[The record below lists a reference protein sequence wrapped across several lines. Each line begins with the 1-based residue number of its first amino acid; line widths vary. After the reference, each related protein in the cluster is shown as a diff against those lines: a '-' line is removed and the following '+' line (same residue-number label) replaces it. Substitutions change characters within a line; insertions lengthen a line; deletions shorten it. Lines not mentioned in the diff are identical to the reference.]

1 MSRSQAEERVAD
13 LGGAAASSI
22 SKKVDY
28 VVAGPGAGTKLA
40 RAEKLGLA
48 VIDEAEFQRLLAA
61 ADGA

>member
-1 MSRSQAEERVAD
+1 
-13 LGGAAASSI
+13 
-22 SKKVDY
+22 
-28 VVAGPGAGTKLA
+28 VAGPGAGTKLA